1 MMRAKLSVVMPT
13 LDAGPALER
22 SLPALMEGLEA
33 GLIRELVIS
42 DGGSTDT
49 TLEIAHATGAKV
61 ITGAPSRGGQL
72 RRGAGAATGEAL
84 LFLHADTILPR
95 GWSDLV
101 ATHLDGATP
110 RPAYFRLSFD
120 ARGFGPAWVAGWAN
134 FRARVFSLPYGD
146 QGLLITRAE
155 YDAMGGFPGIP
166 LMEDVAMARALG
178 RRLVQLPAAV
188 ITSFARYKTEGWLLR
203 GGRNLALL
211 LRYLMGADPERL
223 KARY

>member
-13 LDAGPALER
+13 LNAGPALER
-22 SLPALMEGLEA
+22 SMPALMEGLEA

-49 TLEIAHATGAKV
+49 TLEIAHAAGAEV

-72 RRGAGAATGEAL
+72 RRGAGAATGAAL

-101 ATHLDGATP
+101 ATHLDGAAP

-120 ARGFGPAWVAGWAN
+120 VHGFGPAWVAGWAN
-134 FRARVFSLPYGD
+134 CARGSSACPMA
-146 QGLLITRAE
+146 TRA
-155 YDAMGGFPGIP
+155 F
-166 LMEDVAMARALG
+166 
-178 RRLVQLPAAV
+178 
-188 ITSFARYKTEGWLLR
+188 
-203 GGRNLALL
+203 
-211 LRYLMGADPERL
+211 
-223 KARY
+223 